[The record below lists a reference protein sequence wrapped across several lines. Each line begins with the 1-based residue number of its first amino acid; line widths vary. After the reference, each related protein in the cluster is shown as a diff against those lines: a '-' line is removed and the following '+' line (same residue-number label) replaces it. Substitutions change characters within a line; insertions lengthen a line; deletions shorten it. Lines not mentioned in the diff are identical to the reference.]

1 MNNLKFELY
10 DFHAEVYGIRFSLA
24 YLFFENNKNCNEL
37 IKTDIIALFLT
48 EI

>member
-10 DFHAEVYGIRFSLA
+10 DFHAEVYSIRFLLV
-24 YLFFENNKNCNEL
+24 YLFLENNENCSRL
-37 IKTDIIALFLT
+37 IRTNIIAFFLT